1 MFRRKASKG
10 KLNKA
15 KREAIAER
23 EIFKE
28 KISFEVFF
36 VVVWAFPSLAEFS
49 TLNLLKRRQISGRFL
64 EALVL

>member
-15 KREAIAER
+15 KKEAIGER

-36 VVVWAFPSLAEFS
+36 VVVCCCMGFPF
-49 TLNLLKRRQISGRFL
+49 SGRIL
-64 EALVL
+64 YSQPS